1 MRPAWALIALA
12 LAVGIQS
19 ALTTYFPIA
28 AVVFDFFLILATYYA
43 LTTNQVTGM
52 LVGTV
57 CGLVQDA
64 LGAPPFGQNAFA
76 KTLIGYVVGGLGRRF
91 EFSLPVTHL
100 LVLAG
105 ATFLQAV
112 VVFIV
117 HLVLGLPADFP
128 SWKVL
133 LTNMFGNGVMG
144 MAIYAVV
151 LRRRERRS

>member
-1 MRPAWALIALA
+1 MRPARALIALA
-12 LAVGIQS
+12 LAVGVQS
-19 ALTTYFPIA
+19 TLTAYFPIA
-28 AVVFDFFLILATYYA
+28 GVVFDFFLILTIYYS

-64 LGAPPFGQNAFA
+64 LGAPPFGQSAFA
-76 KTLIGYVVGGLGRRF
+76 KTLIGYVVGALGRRF

-105 ATFLQAV
+105 ATLLQAV
-112 VVFIV
+112 IVFIV
-117 HLVLGLPADFP
+117 HLMLGLPSDFP
-128 SWKVL
+128 SWKSL

-144 MAIYAVV
+144 MAIYAAV
-151 LRRRERRS
+151 LRRRGRRS